1 MTPLHQ
7 LLLVNGHVVPQVVKA
22 QLVVGAV
29 GDIGGVGIPALTT
42 LHTGDHQTHAQTHV
56 AVDLAHP
63 LGVTLG
69 QVFVDGDH
77 MDTLAGQGV
86 EVAGQNGHQGLAF
99 TGAHLG
105 DPALVQNDAA
115 HELHRVGA
123 HTQHPVGGLP
133 DGGEGLRQNV
143 IQGFP
148 GFQTILE
155 DLGFAL

>member
-1 MTPLHQ
+1 
-7 LLLVNGHVVPQVVKA
+7 
-22 QLVVGAV
+22 
-29 GDIGGVGIPALTT
+29 
-42 LHTGDHQTHAQTHV
+42 
-56 AVDLAHP
+56 
-63 LGVTLG
+63 
-69 QVFVDGDH
+69 

-86 EVAGQNGHQGLAF
+86 EVTGQNGNQGLAF
-99 TGAHLG
+99 TGAHLS

-133 DGGEGLRQNV
+133 NGGEGLRQNV

-155 DLGFAL
+155 DLGLALQGILRQFLVFLLQGQDFIHNGLDLFDFPLRAGTEQFVEKSHDLLL